1 MLCGTATPFTTNDV
15 RPPTSGVLWYRLLIL
30 WFGTR
35 TRTLKLFATF
45 GFTVMATLPFQGYS
59 VACTISTSVPPT
71 FSIVMVLPTNR
82 LTYTPSALLAYTQV
96 GIMSSVRGI
105 LPTQQGQVCQAVR
118 ASASSS
124 GLV

>member
-1 MLCGTATPFTTNDV
+1 MVCGTATPFTTSEV
-15 RPPTSGVLWYRLLIL
+15 RPPTSGVLSYRLLWL

-35 TRTLKLFATF
+35 TRTLKFFATL

-71 FSIVMVLPTNR
+71 FSTVMALPTNR

-96 GIMSSVRGI
+96 GIMSSVRGM
-105 LPTQQGQVCQAVR
+105 LPTQQGQLCQGVR
-118 ASASSS
+118 GSASSS